1 MRFRRV
7 SLKEQ
12 LARVPL
18 FEDLSEVD
26 LDHVARLAVRVR
38 QPAGEILIKEAEPG
52 NEFLIVVE
60 GQVEVVHDD
69 RAVTTLGP
77 GDFLGEVAL
86 LDARAKRTAT
96 VTART
101 PVTIAFVSAEEL
113 VSRADVEMYTAKRR
127 RDRVGTRH
135 QRPPGTSQHLT
146 HT

>member
-12 LARVPL
+12 LARLPL

-86 LDARAKRTAT
+86 LDARANRTAT

-101 PVTIAFVSAEEL
+101 PVTIAFVS
-113 VSRADVEMYTAKRR
+113 R
-127 RDRVGTRH
+127 RDFSRLLSELPELARQIRETAARRVADDAQT
-135 QRPPGTSQHLT
+135 
-146 HT
+146 

>member
-38 QPAGEILIKEAEPG
+38 EPAGEILIKEAEPG
-52 NEFLIVVE
+52 NEFLIVLE
-60 GQVEVVHDD
+60 GQVEVVRDD

-86 LDARAKRTAT
+86 LDERAKRTAT
-96 VTART
+96 VTATT
-101 PVTIAFVSAEEL
+101 PVTIGFVS
-113 VSRADVEMYTAKRR
+113 R
-127 RDRVGTRH
+127 RDFSRLLSELPELARQIRETAARRVADDA
-135 QRPPGTSQHLT
+135 QTSPD
-146 HT
+146 

>member
-38 QPAGEILIKEAEPG
+38 EPAGEILIKEAEPG

-60 GQVEVVHDD
+60 GQVEVVRDD

-77 GDFLGEVAL
+77 GDFLGEIAL
-86 LDARAKRTAT
+86 LDEGARRTAT

-101 PVTIAFVSAEEL
+101 SVTIAFVS
-113 VSRADVEMYTAKRR
+113 R
-127 RDRVGTRH
+127 RDFSRLLSELPELARQIRETAARRVADDA
-135 QRPPGTSQHLT
+135 QTSPD
-146 HT
+146 